1 MTTPVDDTVRCG
13 DCGSTTSTPFY
24 LSPALATCDDCVR
37 GLHQCSGC
45 GQIAD
50 VTSLTDVDG
59 RICEYCERAE
69 RYHLC
74 DRCDILIRDGYLCRA
89 HALDEADESFTCG
102 RCSDIVPLRLHEP
115 LHATGDRQLCPA
127 CADDGFK
134 LCDHC
139 DLYDDALRS
148 TETGRDLCDDCAGRL
163 DYYECSVCTT
173 LIDSGT
179 YCEDHRDDDDDID
192 SLHGYWYKPTPV
204 FHGIGPRYL
213 GLELEIS
220 VPPGHLSDRIDDTVD
235 SLAGLGY
242 LKEDQSIDYGFEL
255 VTHPMAYRW
264 ALDSFPWHLLDQLD
278 RAGCSG
284 DGNGLH
290 VHISRAAFTGPCHV
304 FRWMKFV
311 YRNAPDV
318 QTLARRSSSYAA
330 FRDSERDS
338 IKDACKGTY
347 YGQRSSAINAQ
358 PEKTFELRVF
368 ASSLDIQQVQAALA
382 FADASVAYTRD
393 LTVPDITQA
402 AGWTWPAFT
411 QWLHTRPQYAPLTA
425 ELEDL
430 ACAC

>member
-1 MTTPVDDTVRCG
+1 MTTTVDDAVHCG
-13 DCGSTTSTPFY
+13 DCRRSTPAPFY
-24 LSPALATCDDCVR
+24 LTHTLAACDECVR
-37 GLHQCSGC
+37 TLHQCSVC

-50 VTSLTDVDG
+50 VTSVTDNDG
-59 RICEYCERAE
+59 RICDYCERAG
-69 RYHLC
+69 RYRTC
-74 DRCDILIRDGYLCRA
+74 DQCDILIRDGFLCRT
-89 HALDEADESFTCG
+89 HALDEADESFTCA
-102 RCSDIVPLRLHEP
+102 RCSGLVPLRLYEP
-115 LHATGDRQLCPA
+115 LYATGDRQLCPN
-127 CADDGFK
+127 CLDGFD

-139 DLYDDALRS
+139 DHYDDALRS
-148 TETGRDLCDDCAGRL
+148 TETGRDLCDDCASRL
-163 DYYECSVCTT
+163 DYYECDVCTT

-179 YCEDHRDDDDDID
+179 YCEDHDTDDDLEG
-192 SLHGYWYKPTPV
+192 LHGYWYKPKPV

-213 GLELEIS
+213 GFELEIS
-220 VPPGHLSDRIDDTVD
+220 VPRGHLSDRIDDTVD
-235 SLAGLGY
+235 TLAGLGY

-264 ALDSFPWHLLDQLD
+264 ALDSFPWHLLEQLE

-284 DGNGLH
+284 EGNGLH
-290 VHISRAAFTGPCHV
+290 VHISRAAFAGPCHV

-330 FRDSERDS
+330 FRDSERGH

-358 PEKTFELRVF
+358 PEETFELRVF
-368 ASSLDIQQVQAALA
+368 ASSLDVQHVQAALA

-393 LTVPDITQA
+393 LTIPDIAQA
-402 AGWTWPAFT
+402 GGWTWEAFT
-411 QWLHTRPQYAPLTA
+411 RWLLSRPQYAPLIA